1 MPFLPEDS
9 ANKLASLKA
18 PPHHL
23 EAERAVLGA
32 ILIDNEALHKV
43 LEFLREDDFYR
54 EAHRKIF
61 RAMTTLSRH
70 GEPTDIVTVCHS
82 LEAEGSLAMSGG
94 ASYLS
99 SLVDSIPSAANI
111 TAYGRIIREKAVLRS
126 LIETANQIVTMGYD
140 AASEADSTLDA
151 AEKMIFHLGES
162 RLSQNMSPVKDVVKD
177 SFKKIE
183 QLFEARGEITGLATG
198 FRDFDILTSGL
209 QPDDLIILAARP
221 SMGKTSLAINIAE
234 NAAIQ
239 SRASVAVFSLEMS
252 KEQLVMRM
260 LCSQAMIDSSRLRK
274 GQLHEDDWPRL
285 TKAAGALSDV
295 NIFIDDTPAIS
306 VMEMRSKARRLK
318 REKNLGLIIVDY
330 LQLVRAGVQTQNR
343 EQEIADISRTLK
355 GMAKELKVPVLA
367 LSQLNRGVESR
378 TNRRPQLSDL
388 RESGAIEQDADIIS
402 FIYRDEVY
410 DPQTPDKGVA
420 EIIIGKHRNGP
431 TGVVRL
437 AFLNQY
443 TKFENL
449 AYDPNY
455 GAPPDVTDIIA

>member
-1 MPFLPEDS
+1 MPS
-9 ANKLASLKA
+9 ANAAANSNLSTLKA

-23 EAERAVLGA
+23 EAERAVLGG
-32 ILIDNEALHKV
+32 ILIDNEAIHRV
-43 LEFLREDDFYR
+43 LEFLREEDFYR

-61 RAMTTLSRH
+61 HVMVALSQR
-70 GEPTDIVTVCHS
+70 GEPTDIVTVCHD
-82 LEAEGSLAMSGG
+82 LEAEGALTLSGG
-94 ASYLS
+94 AAYLS

-111 TAYGRIIREKAVLRS
+111 ISYGKIIREKAVLRR
-126 LIETANQIVTMGYD
+126 LIETATQIATMGYESS
-140 AASEADSTLDA
+140 SEADATLDE
-151 AEKMIFHLGES
+151 AEKMIFNLGES
-162 RLSQNMSPVKDVVKD
+162 RMSQSMSPVKDVVKG

-183 QLFEARGEITGLATG
+183 QLFEAKGEITGLATG
-198 FRDFDILTSGL
+198 FREFDEMTSGL
-209 QPDDLIILAARP
+209 QTDDLIILAARP

-260 LCSQAMIDSSRLRK
+260 LCSQAMIDSSRLKR
-274 GQLHEDDWPRL
+274 GQLQEQDWPRL

-295 NIFIDDTPAIS
+295 SIYIDDTPAIS

-330 LQLVRAGVQTQNR
+330 LQLVRPGSSTQNR
-343 EQEIADISRTLK
+343 EQEIAEISRTLK
-355 GMAKELKVPVLA
+355 AMAKELKVPVIA
-367 LSQLNRGVESR
+367 LSQLNRAVENR
-378 TNRRPQLSDL
+378 TNRRPQLADL
-388 RESGAIEQDADIIS
+388 RESGAIEQDADIIC

-410 DPQTPDKGVA
+410 DPHTPDKGVA

-431 TGVVRL
+431 IGVVRL

-443 TKFENL
+443 TRFENL
-449 AYDPNY
+449 AYDPNN
-455 GAPPDVTDIIA
+455 GPPMDVGDIVA